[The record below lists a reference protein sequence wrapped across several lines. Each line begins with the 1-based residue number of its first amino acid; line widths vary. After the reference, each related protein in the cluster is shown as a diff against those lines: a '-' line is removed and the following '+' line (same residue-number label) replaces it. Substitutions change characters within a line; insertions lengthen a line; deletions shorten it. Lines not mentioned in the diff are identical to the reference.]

1 MGQPAA
7 SLGVPSSYPRAACAR
22 PQSAIAAREL
32 GFKVTLLA
40 DCCATLDPQLEKIAL
55 TYLERVVGARVERDR
70 ETVVGGS
77 TR

>member
-1 MGQPAA
+1 MGQPA
-7 SLGVPSSYPRAACAR
+7 LPSPAFPLFTLAYPALVLR
-22 PQSAIAAREL
+22 PL
-32 GFKVTLLA
+32 GFKVTLLV